1 MSFLSFLRDNRRWL
15 AAGAALTFASSFGQT
30 FFISIFAADIMAA
43 FAITDGQW
51 GLFYT
56 LGTLASAA
64 LMLWAGVLTDRFR
77 VRVLGGASLVLLAIA
92 CLSMALLPA
101 LWLLPVVIFA
111 LRFCGQGMLGHVA
124 NVGIT
129 RWFLA
134 TRGRALAVAALGV
147 GFGEAFLPMIYVALN
162 AAFDWRLLWALSAL
176 VPLALIPIVV
186 ALLRV
191 ERTPQSLAAEAG
203 STGLGGVHWTRRD
216 VLGHWLFWMVFPALI
231 APGMFATM
239 LFFQQVHLTQVKGW
253 DHVGFVALF
262 PFFTAAGAVAM
273 VATGFIV
280 DRWGTRRLMPLYLLP
295 LALGF
300 VLFWNANSLA
310 GAAFGFIALGLTQGA
325 VGTIV
330 SVFLADHFGTRN
342 LGAIKSVS
350 VAIMVLGTALGPG
363 ITGLLIDA
371 GVDFVRQ
378 MPVIVAYI
386 LAACVLNGL
395 AMRRSR
401 PLLGSGPAA
410 A

>member
-124 NVGIT
+124 NVGIS

-147 GFGEAFLPMIYVALN
+147 GLGEAFLPMIYVALN

-231 APGMFATM
+231 APGMFSTM

-273 VATGFIV
+273 VATGFVV

-300 VLFWNANSLA
+300 VLFWNAESLA

-363 ITGLLIDA
+363 ITGLLIDG

-378 MPVIVAYI
+378 MPVIVAYV
-386 LAACVLNGL
+386 LGACALNAL

-401 PLLGSGPAA
+401 RLLGSGPAA

>member
-1 MSFLSFLRDNRRWL
+1 MAFLFFLRENRRWL
-15 AAGAALTFASSFGQT
+15 AAGVALTFASSFGQT

-64 LMLWAGVLTDRFR
+64 LMLWAGVLTDRLR
-77 VRVLGGASLVLLAIA
+77 VRLLGAVSLGLLSLA
-92 CLSMALLPA
+92 CLSMAVLPA
-101 LWLLPVVIFA
+101 LWLLPLVIFA

-124 NVGIT
+124 NVGIA
-129 RWFLA
+129 RWFVA
-134 TRGRALAVAALGV
+134 TRGRALAVSALGV
-147 GFGEAFLPMIYVALN
+147 GLGEAFLPMIFVALN
-162 AAFDWRLLWALSAL
+162 AVLDWRLLWMLTAL
-176 VPLALIPIVV
+176 VPLALIPLVV
-186 ALLRV
+186 GLLRI
-191 ERTPQSLAAEAG
+191 ERTPQALATEAG
-203 STGLGGVHWTRRD
+203 SSGLGGRHWTRGE
-216 VLGHWLFWMVFPALI
+216 VLRHWLFWMVFPALI

-262 PFFTAAGAVAM
+262 PIFTAGGAVSM
-273 VATGFIV
+273 IATGFIV

-295 LALGF
+295 LAIGF
-300 VLFWNANSLA
+300 ALFWGADSLA
-310 GAAFGFIALGLTQGA
+310 GAAIGFLVLGLTQGA

-378 MPVIVAYI
+378 MPAIVAYVL
-386 LAACVLNGL
+386 LACALNGW
-395 AMRRSR
+395 AMRRSQ
-401 PLLGSGPAA
+401 PLLESGPAA